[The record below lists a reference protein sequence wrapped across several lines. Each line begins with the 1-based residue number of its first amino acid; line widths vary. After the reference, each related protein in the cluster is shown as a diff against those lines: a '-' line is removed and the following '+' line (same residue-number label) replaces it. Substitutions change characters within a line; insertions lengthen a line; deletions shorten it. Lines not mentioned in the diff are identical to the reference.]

1 MAILG
6 KETITVGVENQATGS
21 DDLYT
26 AFRKVVNNFN
36 TLFDSASP
44 YTEIINGVGINTVES
59 GNTLTIRNT
68 GVTKLT
74 AGTGITLDNTTGN
87 IIISVSGNST
97 GTVAGVTNVSVSST
111 SLTVA
116 GGPII
121 SQGVISIELPS
132 FPTTANFAPGEY
144 ISPTLT
150 VDEYGRITKI
160 SPISTAGTVTSIAVT
175 ANGTGL
181 AVTGSPITSAG
192 TIEIK
197 NTGVTKLNAG
207 PGIRLS
213 GDTGEITIASFNS
226 TYGTVTRLDITSSSL
241 TVTGSPITS
250 TGTINVEL
258 PSTVTYTKITSANVV
273 STGPISATGTISGGN
288 LSSTGNLVITG
299 NATIGNVTAT
309 TFTGNLLGNVNGTIG
324 AVTRAAGNFTTI
336 DATGTISTNGNV
348 SGANLIATAL
358 IKTTATANLGNVT
371 VTGNITVDQKITA
384 TGNVQAGNVLS
395 GGIVYGASYVQA
407 GLGGSI
413 VYVPGGHIII
423 GTSMPT
429 QNILEGSIAIDQA
442 NNRLAVYY
450 GGGWHYAALSAF

>member
-1 MAILG
+1 MAIPG

-26 AFRKVVNNFN
+26 AFRKVVTNFN

-44 YTEIINGVGINTVES
+44 YTEIVNGVGISTLDN
-59 GNTLTIRNT
+59 GNTLTITNT

-74 AGTGITLDNTTGN
+74 AGTGITLNSSNGN

-97 GTVAGVTNVSVSST
+97 STVAGVTNVNVTSSTLSVS
-111 SLTVA
+111 

-121 SQGVISIELPS
+121 SQGVISVELPT
-132 FPTTANFAPGEY
+132 FPTTSTFAPGEY
-144 ISPTLT
+144 VSPTLT
-150 VDEYGRITKI
+150 VDEHGRITKI
-160 SPISTAGTVTSIAVT
+160 APISTTGTVTSIAVT
-175 ANGTGL
+175 ANGTGI
-181 AVTGSPITSAG
+181 AVTGSPITSTG

-213 GDTGEITIASFNS
+213 GDTGEITVSSFNS

-241 TVTGSPITS
+241 VVTGSPITS
-250 TGTINVEL
+250 TGTVNVEL
-258 PSTVTYTKITSANVV
+258 PSTVTYTKITSANIV
-273 STGPISATGTISGGN
+273 STGPISATGNISGGN
-288 LSSTGNLVITG
+288 ISTTGNLVATG

-309 TFTGNLLGNVNGTIG
+309 TFTGNLLGNMNGTIG
-324 AVTRAAGNFTTI
+324 VTTRNTGDFTTVN
-336 DATGTISTNGNV
+336 ATGTISSSGNV
-348 SGANLIATAL
+348 SGANLVASTL
-358 IKTTATANLGNVT
+358 IRTTASANLGNVT
-371 VTGNITVDQKITA
+371 VTGNVTVDKTLTT
-384 TGNVQAGNVLS
+384 TGNIQGGNILS

-423 GTSMPT
+423 GTAMPT

-450 GGGWHYAALSAF
+450 GGGWHYAALTAF